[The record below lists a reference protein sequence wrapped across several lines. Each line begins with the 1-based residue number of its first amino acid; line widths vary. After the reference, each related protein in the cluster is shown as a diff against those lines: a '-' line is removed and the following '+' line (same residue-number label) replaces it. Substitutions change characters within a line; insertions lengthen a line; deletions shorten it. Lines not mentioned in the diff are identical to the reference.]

1 MCVWLKNWGRSS
13 VSANDP
19 QNNQPIESFDSATQE
34 KIREFCYEWALT
46 VRRIVGHVVEDDELS
61 LPEDLGSSEQMK
73 PTDPQEK

>member
-1 MCVWLKNWGRSS
+1 MRVWLNWGRSS

-19 QNNQPIESFDSATQE
+19 QNNQAIESFDSATQE

-46 VRRIVGHVVEDDELS
+46 VRRIIGHVVENDELD
-61 LPEDLGSSEQMK
+61 LPEDLGSSEQVK